1 MDQVFLQAGATRYG
15 PISEAHTFW
24 QRWRGLKDLP
34 AGASVLIRTSSVH
47 GFGVGTPFQAVGL
60 TARFQ
65 VRAAQVVKPG
75 RIAKFPGCRYVLELP
90 LGAEAPAPGVM
101 LELRR
106 V

>member
-1 MDQVFLQAGATRYG
+1 MDQVFLQAGATSYG

-34 AGASVLIRTSSVH
+34 VGASVLIRTSSVH

-75 RIAKFPGCRYVLELP
+75 RIARFSGCRYVLELP
-90 LGAEAPAPGVM
+90 LGAEAPEPGVM
-101 LELRR
+101 LELRS